1 MAEYELLTNRW
12 RRGGKVYRQGDVLEL
27 DEGVAHHYL
36 SKSHGGQARIPS
48 LKPVRSPS
56 SQEGEDEGSSS
67 SSSSDG
73 DAAKSSNGGGS
84 GGSRKVSS
92 A

>member
-36 SKSHGGQARIPS
+36 SKSNGGQARIPS

-67 SSSSDG
+67 SSSDG

>member
-48 LKPVRSPS
+48 LKPVQSPS
-56 SQEGEDEGSSS
+56 SQEGVDEGSSS
-67 SSSSDG
+67 SDR